1 MSVVEHLEVADTAEP
16 VRPRRLTSAAGGV
29 RQLGFGGVFG
39 IVGLLTIVIASA
51 VGHYLISVPRTD
63 LNAILQSPSLAHP
76 LGTDFTGRDNLVLV
90 IRGGW
95 DMLELAFVAGLLMSA
110 IALAFGLLGP
120 FAGGVVDRIVVG
132 VTDLWLTVPR
142 FILLLVVASLY
153 RVSSTF
159 ALAALIAIF
168 GWPYLARQIR
178 AQALSVR
185 RREHVE
191 AARLLQLRTG
201 HIVLRYLAPAIA
213 PFVVISTITGMT
225 AAIYQQVILAF
236 FGLVPL
242 TDNWGVLFSVAYGQ
256 NAIYLPAAAWSMF
269 APIAAICLLQLC
281 LVLTSRSLEGLFD
294 PRLRARR

>member
-1 MSVVEHLEVADTAEP
+1 MSVMEHVEVADTAEP
-16 VRPRRLTSAAGGV
+16 VRPRRRTQAAGSI
-29 RQLGFGGVFG
+29 RRLGLGGVLG
-39 IVGLLTIVIASA
+39 IVGLLTIVIGCA
-51 VGHYLISVPRTD
+51 VGQFLIHPPITD
-63 LNAILQSPSLAHP
+63 VTAILQSPSAAHP

-90 IRGGW
+90 VRGGW

-110 IALAFGLLGP
+110 IALTVGLLGA
-120 FAGGVVDRIVVG
+120 FAGGFVDRFVVG
-132 VTDLWLTVPR
+132 LTDLWLTVPR
-142 FILLLVVASLY
+142 FILLLVIASLY
-153 RVSSTF
+153 RVSSTV

-178 AQALSVR
+178 SQALSVR

-225 AAIYQQVILAF
+225 GAIYQQVILAF

-242 TDNWGVLFSVAYGQ
+242 EDNWGVLFSVAYGQ
-256 NAIYLPAAAWSMF
+256 NAIYLPAAAWSLF
-269 APIAAICLLQLC
+269 APVAAICLLQLC

-294 PRLRARR
+294 PRLRGNR

>member
-1 MSVVEHLEVADTAEP
+1 MSVIEHLGVAD
-16 VRPRRLTSAAGGV
+16 AGGLRAPAPLHEDRQRLPAARV
-29 RQLGFGGVFG
+29 RRHARGHRLADDRDRG
-39 IVGLLTIVIASA
+39 A
-51 VGHYLISVPRTD
+51 VGHYLIDPPLTD
-63 LNAILQSPSLAHP
+63 VSAILQSPSLAHP

-90 IRGGW
+90 VRGGW
-95 DMLELAFVAGLLMSA
+95 DMLELAAVAGLLMSA
-110 IALAFGLLGP
+110 IALAVGLLGA
-120 FAGGVVDRIVVG
+120 FAGGFVDRLVVG
-132 VTDLWLTVPR
+132 ITDLWLTVPR

-153 RVSSTF
+153 RFSSTF
-159 ALAALIAIF
+159 ALAALIALF

-178 AQALSVR
+178 SQALSVR

-242 TDNWGVLFSVAYGQ
+242 EDNWGVLFSVAYGQ
-256 NAIYLPAAAWSMF
+256 NAIYLPAAAWSLF
-269 APIAAICLLQLC
+269 APVAAICLLQLC

-294 PRLRARR
+294 PRLRSAR